1 MLRKTQS
8 WFVAEDDLEFEN
20 RGRFYEDSSC
30 EAHPANWHG
39 QQVTV
44 KRVELKTN
52 GDRARFVS
60 EVETWH
66 RLNHPHVVH
75 LFGACDASP
84 AFLVWENLE
93 FRPLMSYVCQQP
105 RRIWKTLYEAALG
118 LQYLHSTHVLHGDLR
133 GDNILVGSNEISK
146 LGYFNFDL
154 VEPSAPESEAEA
166 RKVSKMSDGWLL
178 KYFFMARSYHVRRTY
193 ILLGC
198 PSLKSQ
204 AEKFHGDPVHR
215 IARSRHYWRT
225 SGFLRDRLISPRIS
239 LLLSSRCARL
249 IRVSESASMRLLT
262 GYTRSV

>member
-166 RKVSKMSDGWLL
+166 RKVSKNVRWVAPEVLLYGKKLSCASDIYSFGMSILEIASGEIPWGSSTPNSEIKTLL
-178 KYFFMARSYHVRRTY
+178 ENERFPQR
-193 ILLGC
+193 
-198 PSLKSQ
+198 PSNFTSDQFALVQ
-204 AEKFHGDPVHR
+204 QMCALDPSERVS
-215 IARSRHYWRT
+215 INEVV
-225 SGFLRDRLISPRIS
+225 DRL
-239 LLLSSRCARL
+239 
-249 IRVSESASMRLLT
+249 
-262 GYTRSV
+262 